1 MSNGGRAMSLILN
14 GVAVPNSR
22 RFLTAL
28 LSGLLSLALFCPGV
42 IKALEVKQ
50 IKRTEKHI

>member
-1 MSNGGRAMSLILN
+1 MSLILN